1 MSVHLFNKDI
11 PIYNAVLKKC
21 DNRERFCSIKV
32 RCNLIIIKV
41 IVIIIIIEIIITIVI
56 IIIIMLMMIML
67 MMIIIMEFNNSIFT
81 SIIQIEFGFR
91 HVGFCARRKTGEPG
105 KNPPRKASINNKLNT
120 HERQVWESN
129 PSHKGGRQALIHCA
143 TRTPKIPP
151 PPHYSHC
158 SHCHHQASFG
168 WVQKILTGPNQNCPL
183 PPRYHLQSILYVLPR
198 GHKPKLE
205 AFRVRG

>member
-143 TRTPKIPP
+143 TRTPTLPP
-151 PPHYSHC
+151 PLFPL
-158 SHCHHQASFG
+158 F
-168 WVQKILTGPNQNCPL
+168 PL
-183 PPRYHLQSILYVLPR
+183 PPSSFVWLSAKDFDRAESKLPT
-198 GHKPKLE
+198 PTPLPPTVNT
-205 AFRVRG
+205 VRFAKRS